1 MTVITPLLQPR
12 SIAIIGGSEEA
23 GSAGRAAL
31 ENLRRFKY
39 GGDVHLV
46 SRTKQEMP
54 GLNWVADIDQLPR
67 EIDLALLAVPSS
79 RTPDALQKC
88 GARGTRA
95 AIAFAAG
102 FAEVGGEGPQL
113 QAQLAR
119 VARDH
124 DIALL
129 GPNCIGLVNFVQ
141 GIPLTFEPN
150 FPQATSM
157 NRRIGVI
164 TQSGAMSSMLRLA
177 LHAKRLAFSYVIS
190 TGNEA
195 ALGAEDLLQ
204 FLVEDTETHVIALF
218 AEQFRD
224 PRRLLQLARRAKDN
238 NKPIVLMHP
247 GRSVRARESAQSH
260 TGAMASNHE
269 VMATLVQSEGVLL
282 VPTIEELIDT
292 AEMLVRY
299 TRLPLKGPAIITN
312 SGAFKG
318 FALDFSETIGLG
330 LPEASPA
337 TRERL
342 AKELPPFATAE
353 NPLDF
358 TAYYFRDLTLAPR
371 VATQCLESDEFGSLV
386 AAIVLGPPQM
396 GRAEALVKALS
407 RSAKPSVVAIFG
419 DESPLEPQIASY
431 FRDNGICFFRSP
443 ERALRALANVTRYA
457 ADQQVRIK
465 SSRPP
470 LPLACPRT
478 GVIPEYLSKDLL
490 RSVPIPIPE
499 GRLAKTIAETA
510 EVASQIGY
518 PVVIKAQSASLAH
531 KTENGAVALN
541 IATPEALKAA
551 WVQIEEALGSLHPE
565 VSLDGMLVERMADR
579 GIEMVIGAKRDPDWG
594 PVVLVGLGGIWVET
608 LNDTV
613 LIPPDV
619 TAEQIYKRIC
629 RLRSAPLLFGARST
643 QPVNVMAVAALVE
656 TVGSIM
662 RSNPWILELDINP
675 LSVSPHGVLALDV
688 LIRASAEAPP
698 SVQ

>member
-1 MTVITPLLQPR
+1 MTAIASLLQPR

-31 ENLRRFKY
+31 ENLKRFKY

-46 SRTKQEMP
+46 SRTRQEMP
-54 GLNWVADIDQLPR
+54 GLNWVSDIDELPR
-67 EIDLALLAVPSS
+67 GIDLALLAVPST
-79 RTPDALQKC
+79 RTPDALEKC

-102 FAEVGGEGPQL
+102 FAEVGGEGAQL
-113 QAQLAR
+113 QDRVAR

-150 FPQATSM
+150 FPQTTSM
-157 NRRIGVI
+157 SRRIGVI
-164 TQSGAMSSMLRLA
+164 TQSGAMSSILRLA

-204 FLVEDTETHVIALF
+204 FLVEDPETHVIALF

-224 PRRLLQLARRAKDN
+224 PHRLLQLARQAKDN

-299 TRLPLKGPAIITN
+299 TTLPVKGPAIITN

-318 FALDFSETIGLG
+318 FALDFSETIGLD
-330 LPEASPA
+330 LPEASAA
-337 TRERL
+337 TKDRL

-358 TAYYFRDLTLAPR
+358 TAYYFRDPTLAPR
-371 VATQCLESDEFGSLV
+371 VATQCLESDEFGSLM

-396 GRAEALVKALS
+396 TRTEALVAALS

-419 DESPLEPQIASY
+419 DESPLEPQISSY

-443 ERALRALANVTRYA
+443 ERALRALANITRYA
-457 ADQQVRIK
+457 SDQQVRQK
-465 SSRPP
+465 SSQPP

-478 GVIPEYLSKDLL
+478 GIIPEYLSKELL
-490 RSVPIPIPE
+490 RSVSIPVPE
-499 GRLAKTIAETA
+499 GRLVKTMAEA
-510 EVASQIGY
+510 QEVASQIGY
-518 PVVIKAQSASLAH
+518 PVVIKAQSAALAH
-531 KTENGAVALN
+531 KTDSGAVMLN

-551 WVQIEEALGSLHPE
+551 WVQIEEAVGRHHPD
-565 VSLDGMLVERMADR
+565 VALDGMLVERMADR
-579 GIEMVIGAKRDPDWG
+579 GIEMVVGAKRDKDWG

-613 LIPPDV
+613 LVPPDL
-619 TAEQIYKRIC
+619 TTEQIYKRIC
-629 RLRSAPLLFGARST
+629 QLRSAPLLFGARGT
-643 QPVNVMAVAALVE
+643 QPVDVMAVAGLVE
-656 TVGSIM
+656 TVGNIM
-662 RSNPWILELDINP
+662 RSNPWIAELDINP
-675 LSVSPHGVLALDV
+675 LSVTPHGVLALDV
-688 LIRASAEAPP
+688 LIRTSADETSSA
-698 SVQ
+698 Q